1 MWIVDTR
8 EKILTP
14 AAALEIAR
22 ATRANGTPVTVVTG
36 YFDPLLAG
44 HARRLGEIAGAGGFL
59 IAVVTEPERPILPAR
74 ARAELV
80 AALAVVDYVV
90 SAEDGAE
97 LLAQLPA
104 DRVFREEA
112 ADLRRT
118 EELVARVHQKGA

>member
-1 MWIVDTR
+1 M
-8 EKILTP
+8 TP

-22 ATRANGTPVTVVTG
+22 TMQVSGMPVTVVSG

-44 HARRLGEIAGAGGFL
+44 HARRLAEIAAPGGFL
-59 IAVVTEPERPILPAR
+59 MAVVTEPERPILPAR

-112 ADLRRT
+112 ADLRRAQ
-118 EELVARVHQKGA
+118 ELVARVHQRGA

>member
-1 MWIVDTR
+1 VDTR
-8 EKILTP
+8 NKILTP

-22 ATRANGTPVTVVTG
+22 AMRANGTPVTVVTG
-36 YFDPLLAG
+36 SFDPLLAG
-44 HARRLGEIAGAGGFL
+44 HARRLAEIAGVGGLL
-59 IAVVTEPERPILPAR
+59 IAVVTEPERPILTAR

-118 EELVARVHQKGA
+118 QELVARIHQRGA

>member
-1 MWIVDTR
+1 M
-8 EKILTP
+8 TP

-22 ATRANGTPVTVVTG
+22 AMQASGMPITVVSG

-44 HARRLGEIAGAGGFL
+44 HARRLGEIAAPGGIL
-59 IAVVTEPERPILPAR
+59 VAVVTEPERPILPAR

-90 SAEDGAE
+90 PAEEAGE

-118 EELVARVHQKGA
+118 QELVARVHQKGA